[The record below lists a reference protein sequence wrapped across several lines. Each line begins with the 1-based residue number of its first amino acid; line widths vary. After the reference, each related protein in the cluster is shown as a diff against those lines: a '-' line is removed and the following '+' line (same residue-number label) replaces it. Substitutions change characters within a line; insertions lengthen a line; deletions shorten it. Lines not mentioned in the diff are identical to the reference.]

1 VSNIYFLIASGVIA
15 AASIPLIMKFVPPNR
30 LYGFRTPRTL
40 SNREVWFR
48 VNHFAGWA
56 LLVAAAMS
64 ASIFVLRPELAS
76 GRSFYG
82 LVVFVVPLVIAVGA
96 SVAYLRKIVN
106 NETGKADDG

>member
-1 VSNIYFLIASGVIA
+1 MSNIYFLIASGVVA
-15 AASIPLIMKFVPPNR
+15 AASIPLIMNFVPPNR

-40 SNREVWFR
+40 SNPEVWFR

-82 LVVFVVPLVIAVGA
+82 LVVFVVPLVIAV
-96 SVAYLRKIVN
+96 
-106 NETGKADDG
+106 ETPPSRRSRTSRSRAWATCS

>member
-40 SNREVWFR
+40 SNPEVWFR

-82 LVVFVVPLVIAVGA
+82 LVVFVVPLVLAVGA
-96 SVAYLRKIVN
+96 TVAYLRKIR
-106 NETGKADDG
+106 